1 MVYKIRKL
9 IDTLNHNTYL
19 YNAGIPE
26 ISDKQW
32 DDMYYQL
39 KLLEDET
46 GIIFNDSP
54 TQSIVYKTMDSL
66 PKVKHNHKMLS
77 LAKTKDIEEVKKF
90 MGNNICLAMLKM
102 DGLTCSLTYE
112 YGQLVRAETRGNGE
126 EGEDITHNAKVIP
139 SIPLTLPKE
148 YHNIKRLVI
157 DGEIICDTKTFE
169 KEFSNEYANSRNFAA
184 GSIRLLE
191 SQECA
196 KRNLTFVAWD
206 VIEGL
211 DEEIV
216 CVSSLLDIIDDF
228 GFNTVPRNLADNTI
242 DVEAVID
249 ILKNKANIYNYP
261 IDGIVF
267 KFDNI
272 KYGKSLGATA
282 HHFNNAIA
290 YKFYDDTYPTTLL
303 DIEWSPGRTGVLTPV
318 AIFEPVEIDGTI
330 VQRASLHNVS
340 VLKHTL
346 YYDMINNNPCPY
358 VIKGQEVN
366 VYKSNMINP
375 QIESANIDKVDKDYE
390 YLAVPGTCPICGK
403 PTEVRV
409 SDDVETLYCTNPN
422 CEAKLINQ
430 LDHFA
435 GKKGLDIKGLSKA
448 TLEKLIN
455 WGWVEKID
463 DLFELK
469 IHRAEWVKKAGFGA
483 KSVDNILNAIEA
495 SKDCELHQFI
505 AALGIPLIGTTAS
518 KALQKEFVTWS
529 NFMNA
534 VNTNYKFYTL
544 EDFGDEKHLAIH
556 QFNYDIAN
564 CIAENYLNFKEVS
577 LEEESSN
584 LEGLS
589 FVITG
594 KLKIAKNRDHLK
606 TLIENA
612 GGKVVGS
619 VSKNTNYLINN
630 DAESTSAKN
639 KKATELGVEV
649 ITETEF
655 FEKFLKK

>member
-19 YNAGIPE
+19 YNAGLPRM
-26 ISDKQW
+26 SDKQW

-66 PKVKHNHKMLS
+66 PKVKHSHKMLS

-139 SIPLTLPKE
+139 SIPLILPRE
-148 YHNIKRLVI
+148 YHNIERLVI

-228 GFNTVPRNLADNTI
+228 GFNTVPRNLADSTI
-242 DVEAVID
+242 DIEVIID

-272 KYGKSLGATA
+272 IYGKSLGATA

-318 AIFEPVEIDGTI
+318 AIFEPVEIDGTT
-330 VQRASLHNVS
+330 VQRASLHNIS
-340 VLKHTL
+340 ILKHTL
-346 YYDMINNNPCPY
+346 YHDMINNNPYPY
-358 VIKGQEVN
+358 IIKSQEVN

-375 QIESANIDKVDKDYE
+375 QIKFANIDNVDKDYE
-390 YLAVPGTCPICGK
+390 YLAIPETCPICGK
-403 PTEVRV
+403 PTEIKIN
-409 SDDVETLYCTNPN
+409 DDVEILYCTNPN

-469 IHRAEWVKKAGFGA
+469 IHRAEWVKKPGFGA

-495 SKDCELHQFI
+495 SKNCELHQFI

-518 KALQKEFVTWS
+518 KALQKEFGSWS
-529 NFMNA
+529 NFMDA

-639 KKATELGVEV
+639 KKAVELGVEV

>member
-54 TQSIVYKTMDSL
+54 TQSIAYKTMNSL
-66 PKVKHNHKMLS
+66 PKVKHSHKMLS
-77 LAKTKDIEEVKKF
+77 LAKTKDVEEVKKF
-90 MGNNICLAMLKM
+90 MGDNICLAMLKM

-112 YGQLVRAETRGNGE
+112 HGQLVRAETRGNGE

-139 SIPLTLPKE
+139 SIPLTLPRE

-242 DVEAVID
+242 DVEAVIAM
-249 ILKNKANIYNYP
+249 LKDRANIYNYP

-272 KYGKSLGATA
+272 KYGKTLGATA

-303 DIEWSPGRTGVLTPV
+303 DIEWSPGRTGVLTPI
-318 AIFEPVEIDGTI
+318 AIFEPVEIEGSM
-330 VQRASLHNVS
+330 VERASLHNVS
-340 VLKHTL
+340 VMYDTLKCEP
-346 YYDMINNNPCPY
+346 MP
-358 VIKGQEVN
+358 VKGQKVE
-366 VYKSNMINP
+366 VYKSNMIIP
-375 QIESANIDKVDKDYE
+375 QISSSSIEGLNKDNYI
-390 YLAVPGTCPICGK
+390 YLNVPDTCPICGK
-403 PTEVRV
+403 PTEIKENDGVKI
-409 SDDVETLYCTNPN
+409 LYCSNPN

-430 LDHFA
+430 LDHFC

-448 TLEKLIN
+448 TLEKLVN
-455 WGWVEKID
+455 WGWIEDIE
-463 DLFELK
+463 DLFKLK
-469 IHRAEWVKKAGFGA
+469 EYRLEWIKKAGFGS
-483 KSVDNILNAIEA
+483 KSVDKILDAIEA
-495 SKDCELHQFI
+495 GKNCELHQFI
-505 AALGIPLIGTTAS
+505 AALGIPLIGATAS
-518 KALQKEFVTWS
+518 KELVKKFKTWDEFMEGIE
-529 NFMNA
+529 NK
-534 VNTNYKFYTL
+534 YKFY
-544 EDFGDEKHLAIH
+544 EIPNFGDEMHLALH
-556 QFNYDIAN
+556 HYNYSLANSIAK
-564 CIAENYLNFKEVS
+564 NYLNFNETVVVGNNNK
-577 LEEESSN
+577 
-584 LEGLS
+584 LEGLN

-594 KLKIAKNRDHLK
+594 KLTLSKNRDALK
-606 TLIENA
+606 DLIESN

-619 VSKNTNYLINN
+619 VSKNTSYLINN
-630 DAESTSAKN
+630 DSESTSSKNVRAK
-639 KKATELGVEV
+639 ELNVPI
-649 ITETEF
+649 ITEAEF
-655 FEKFLKK
+655 FEKFIKK

>member
-1 MVYKIRKL
+1 MKL
-9 IDTLNHNTYL
+9 IN
-19 YNAGIPE
+19 
-26 ISDKQW
+26 
-32 DDMYYQL
+32 
-39 KLLEDET
+39 
-46 GIIFNDSP
+46 
-54 TQSIVYKTMDSL
+54 
-66 PKVKHNHKMLS
+66 
-77 LAKTKDIEEVKKF
+77 
-90 MGNNICLAMLKM
+90 
-102 DGLTCSLTYE
+102 
-112 YGQLVRAETRGNGE
+112 
-126 EGEDITHNAKVIP
+126 
-139 SIPLTLPKE
+139 
-148 YHNIKRLVI
+148 
-157 DGEIICDTKTFE
+157 
-169 KEFSNEYANSRNFAA
+169 
-184 GSIRLLE
+184 
-191 SQECA
+191 
-196 KRNLTFVAWD
+196 
-206 VIEGL
+206 
-211 DEEIV
+211 
-216 CVSSLLDIIDDF
+216 
-228 GFNTVPRNLADNTI
+228 VPD
-242 DVEAVID
+242 
-249 ILKNKANIYNYP
+249 
-261 IDGIVF
+261 
-267 KFDNI
+267 
-272 KYGKSLGATA
+272 
-282 HHFNNAIA
+282 
-290 YKFYDDTYPTTLL
+290 
-303 DIEWSPGRTGVLTPV
+303 
-318 AIFEPVEIDGTI
+318 
-330 VQRASLHNVS
+330 
-340 VLKHTL
+340 
-346 YYDMINNNPCPY
+346 
-358 VIKGQEVN
+358 
-366 VYKSNMINP
+366 
-375 QIESANIDKVDKDYE
+375 
-390 YLAVPGTCPICGK
+390 TCPICGK
-403 PTEVRV
+403 PTEIRV

-455 WGWVEKID
+455 WGWIEKID

-495 SKDCELHQFI
+495 SKNCELHQFI

-518 KALQKEFVTWS
+518 KALQKEFGTWS
-529 NFMNA
+529 NFMDA

-544 EDFGDEKHLAIH
+544 EDFGDEKHLTIH

-639 KKATELGVEV
+639 KKAVELGVEV

>member
-77 LAKTKDIEEVKKF
+77 LTKTKDIEEVKKF

-139 SIPLTLPKE
+139 SIPSTLPRE

-228 GFNTVPRNLADNTI
+228 GFNTVPRNLADNTTDI
-242 DVEAVID
+242 EVVID

-272 KYGKSLGATA
+272 KYGKTLGATS

-318 AIFEPVEIDGTI
+318 AIFEPVEIEGSM
-330 VQRASLHNVS
+330 VERCSLFNLS
-340 VLKHTL
+340 VLEEKL
-346 YYDMINNNPCPY
+346 GKPY
-358 VIKGQEVN
+358 VGQ
-366 VYKSNMINP
+366 KLWISKRNMVIP
-375 QIESANIDKVDKDYE
+375 YIE
-390 YLAVPGTCPICGK
+390 
-403 PTEVRV
+403 
-409 SDDVETLYCTNPN
+409 
-422 CEAKLINQ
+422 
-430 LDHFA
+430 
-435 GKKGLDIKGLSKA
+435 KA
-448 TLEKLIN
+448 EKL
-455 WGWVEKID
+455 
-463 DLFELK
+463 L
-469 IHRAEWVKKAGFGA
+469 
-483 KSVDNILNAIEA
+483 
-495 SKDCELHQFI
+495 
-505 AALGIPLIGTTAS
+505 
-518 KALQKEFVTWS
+518 
-529 NFMNA
+529 
-534 VNTNYKFYTL
+534 
-544 EDFGDEKHLAIH
+544 
-556 QFNYDIAN
+556 
-564 CIAENYLNFKEVS
+564 
-577 LEEESSN
+577 
-584 LEGLS
+584 
-589 FVITG
+589 
-594 KLKIAKNRDHLK
+594 
-606 TLIENA
+606 
-612 GGKVVGS
+612 
-619 VSKNTNYLINN
+619 
-630 DAESTSAKN
+630 
-639 KKATELGVEV
+639 
-649 ITETEF
+649 
-655 FEKFLKK
+655 

>member
-9 IDTLNHNTYL
+9 IDTLNYNTYL

-66 PKVKHNHKMLS
+66 SKVKHNHKMLS

-90 MGNNICLAMLKM
+90 IGNNICLAMLKM

-139 SIPLTLPKE
+139 SIPLTLPRE

-216 CVSSLLDIIDDF
+216 CVSSLLDIIDNF

-242 DVEAVID
+242 DIEAVIA
-249 ILKNKANIYNYP
+249 ILKDRANIYNYP

-272 KYGKSLGATA
+272 KYGKTLGATT

-318 AIFEPVEIDGTI
+318 AIFEPIEIDGTI
-330 VQRASLHNVS
+330 VQRASIHNVS

-346 YYDMINNNPCPY
+346 CHEYVNDNTLPY
-358 VIKGQEVN
+358 IIKGQQVN

-375 QIESANIDKVDKDYE
+375 QIDSASIEEFTNDYE
-390 YLAVPGTCPICGK
+390 YLYIPEACPICGK

-409 SDDVETLYCTNPN
+409 NDDVEILYCTNPN

-455 WGWVEKID
+455 WGWIEKID

-495 SKDCELHQFI
+495 SKDCKLHQFI

-518 KALQKEFVTWS
+518 KALQKEFGTWS
-529 NFMNA
+529 NFMDA

>member
-139 SIPLTLPKE
+139 SIPLTLPLE
-148 YHNIKRLVI
+148 YHNIERLVI

-228 GFNTVPRNLADNTI
+228 GFNTVPRNLADNTTDI
-242 DVEAVID
+242 EVVID

-272 KYGKSLGATA
+272 KYGKILGATS

-340 VLKHTL
+340 ILKHTL
-346 YYDMINNNPCPY
+346 YYDRINDNPCPY
-358 VIKGQEVN
+358 IIKGQEVN

-403 PTEVRV
+403 PTEIRV

-495 SKDCELHQFI
+495 SKNCELHQFI

-518 KALQKEFVTWS
+518 KALQKEFGTWS
-529 NFMNA
+529 NFMDA

-584 LEGLS
+584 LEGFS

-639 KKATELGVEV
+639 KKAVELGVEV

>member
-66 PKVKHNHKMLS
+66 SKVKHSHKMLS
-77 LAKTKDIEEVKKF
+77 LAKTKDVEEVKKF
-90 MGNNICLAMLKM
+90 MGDNICLAMLKM

-112 YGQLVRAETRGNGE
+112 HGQLVRAETRGNGE

-139 SIPLTLPKE
+139 SIPLTLPRE
-148 YHNIKRLVI
+148 YHNIERLVI

-196 KRNLTFVAWD
+196 KRNLTFIAWD

-228 GFNTVPRNLADNTI
+228 GFNTVPRNLADNTTDI
-242 DVEAVID
+242 EVVIAM
-249 ILKNKANIYNYP
+249 LKDRANIYNYP

-272 KYGKSLGATA
+272 KYGKTLGATA

-340 VLKHTL
+340 ILKHTL
-346 YYDMINNNPCPY
+346 YYDRINDNPCPY
-358 VIKGQEVN
+358 IIKGQEVN

-403 PTEVRV
+403 PTEIRV
-409 SDDVETLYCTNPN
+409 SDDVEILYCTNPN

-518 KALQKEFVTWS
+518 KALQKEFGTWS
-529 NFMNA
+529 NFMDA

-639 KKATELGVEV
+639 KKAAELGVEV

>member
-54 TQSIVYKTMDSL
+54 TQSIAYKTMNSL
-66 PKVKHNHKMLS
+66 PKVKHSHKMLS
-77 LAKTKDIEEVKKF
+77 LAKTKDVEEVKKF
-90 MGNNICLAMLKM
+90 MGDNICLAMLKM

-112 YGQLVRAETRGNGE
+112 HGQLVRAETRGNGE

-139 SIPLTLPKE
+139 SIPLTLPRE
-148 YHNIKRLVI
+148 YHNIERLVI

-196 KRNLTFVAWD
+196 KRSLTFVAWD

-211 DEEIV
+211 NEEII

-228 GFNTVPRNLADNTI
+228 GFNTVPRNLADNTTDI
-242 DVEAVID
+242 EVIID

-272 KYGKSLGATA
+272 IYGKSLGATT

-318 AIFEPVEIDGTI
+318 TIFEPVEIDGTT
-330 VQRASLHNVS
+330 VQRASLHNIS

-346 YYDMINNNPCPY
+346 YHDMINNNPYPY
-358 VIKGQEVN
+358 IIKSQEVN

-375 QIESANIDKVDKDYE
+375 QIKSANIDNVDKDYE
-390 YLAVPGTCPICGK
+390 YLAVPETCPICGK
-403 PTEVRV
+403 PTEIKVN
-409 SDDVETLYCTNPN
+409 DDVEILYCTNPN

-469 IHRAEWVKKAGFGA
+469 IHRAEWIKKPGFGA
-483 KSVDNILNAIEA
+483 KSVDNVLNAIEA
-495 SKDCELHQFI
+495 SKSCELHQFI

-518 KALQKEFVTWS
+518 KALQKEFGTWS
-529 NFMNA
+529 NFMDA

-564 CIAENYLNFKEVS
+564 CIAENYLNFKEAS

-639 KKATELGVEV
+639 KKAAELGVEV